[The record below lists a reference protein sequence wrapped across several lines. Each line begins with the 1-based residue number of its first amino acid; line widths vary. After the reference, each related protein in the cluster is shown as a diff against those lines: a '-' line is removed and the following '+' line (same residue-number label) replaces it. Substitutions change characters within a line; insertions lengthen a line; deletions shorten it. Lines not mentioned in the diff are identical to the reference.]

1 MNIDLND
8 MYIEDAAMAFDQ
20 LDDNASEE
28 IVKGAEM
35 GVENVEADDL
45 YDEADDIDFDQ
56 ITDDGEPDESDESEE
71 EAVDED
77 DSEVE
82 EEVEETDEEEEV
94 DFEEYEVTL
103 PSGESVKLHEAIKG
117 YRDAQALEAERTA
130 FEETKQTFETN
141 SQNVQR
147 VLDLAKLEAERVI
160 EDYEGFD
167 WATLSREDPQAYV
180 ENREFLDKYKS
191 RHREIQGEMERV
203 ENERQAEKDASFRE
217 DARKA
222 NEVLTNSIP
231 GWNKDLYVA
240 LMTYGVKELG
250 MSEDFVVN
258 CTDPGVFA
266 AIHKAQT
273 LDKGKQ
279 TVKAKIK
286 KLSAPAPKKV
296 VKAQQKTTKPVDNKK
311 ANMQKK
317 IATGQFDQNDL
328 ANAFDML
335 ED

>member
-1 MNIDLND
+1 MNIDLNE
-8 MYIEDAAMAFDQ
+8 MYIEDSATVFDQ
-20 LDDNASEE
+20 LDDGVSEE
-28 IVKGAEM
+28 VLETNTLGEED
-35 GVENVEADDL
+35 VDADDL
-45 YDEADDIDFDQ
+45 YDEDVDVDFDQ
-56 ITDDGEPDESDESEE
+56 ITDDGEPDDSEE

-82 EEVEETDEEEEV
+82 EEVEEDEEEEI
-94 DFEEYEVTL
+94 DYEEYEVTL
-103 PSGESVKLHEAIKG
+103 PSGESVKLHEALKG

-130 FEETKQTFETN
+130 FEETKQTFESN
-141 SQNVQR
+141 SQSVR
-147 VLDLAKLEAERVI
+147 RALDLAKLEAERVI

-203 ENERQAEKDASFRE
+203 EGERQAEKDASFRE

-222 NEVLTNSIP
+222 NEILSNTIP
-231 GWNKDLYVA
+231 GWSKDLYVS

-266 AIHKAQT
+266 AIAKAQT

-286 KLSAPAPKKV
+286 KLSSPTPKKV
-296 VKAQQKTTKPVDNKK
+296 VRAQQKTTKVVDNKK
-311 ANMQKK
+311 ANMHKK
-317 IATGQFDQNDL
+317 ISTGQFDQNDL

-335 ED
+335 DD

>member
-28 IVKGAEM
+28 VVDNNAM

-45 YDEADDIDFDQ
+45 YSDDDIDFDQ
-56 ITDDGEPDESDESEE
+56 VTDEGESDESEE
-71 EAVDED
+71 SDEEAVDED
-77 DSEVE
+77 ESEVE
-82 EEVEETDEEEEV
+82 EEVEDEDEEEEV
-94 DFEEYEVTL
+94 DYEEYEVTL
-103 PSGESVKLHEAIKG
+103 PSGENIKLHEALKG

-130 FEETKQTFETN
+130 FEETRQTFESN

-191 RHREIQGEMERV
+191 RHREIQVEMERV
-203 ENERQAEKDASFRE
+203 EGERQAEKDASFRE

-222 NEVLTNSIP
+222 NEVLSNTIP
-231 GWNKDLYVA
+231 GWSKDMYVS

-266 AIHKAQT
+266 AIAKAQT

-286 KLSAPAPKKV
+286 KLSSPTPKKV
-296 VKAQQKTTKPVDNKK
+296 VRAQQKTTKPVDNKK

>member
-1 MNIDLND
+1 MNVDLND
-8 MYIEDAAMAFDQ
+8 MYIEDAASAFGQ

-28 IVKGAEM
+28 IVETNSMGA
-35 GVENVEADDL
+35 ENVEADDL
-45 YDEADDIDFDQ
+45 YDEDDDVDFDQ
-56 ITDDGEPDESDESEE
+56 VTDDGEPDDSENKAVEEDESEV
-71 EAVDED
+71 A
-77 DSEVE
+77 E
-82 EEVEETDEEEEV
+82 EEEEGDAEEEV

-117 YRDAQALEAERTA
+117 YRDAQALEAERAA
-130 FEETKQTFETN
+130 FEETKQTFET
-141 SQNVQR
+141 SSRNVKR

-191 RHREIQGEMERV
+191 RHREIQSEMERV
-203 ENERQAEKDASFRE
+203 EGERQEQKDASFRE

-222 NEVLTNSIP
+222 NEVLSNSIP
-231 GWNKDLYVA
+231 GWNKDLYVG
-240 LMTYGVKELG
+240 LMTYGVKDLG
-250 MSEDFVVN
+250 MTEDFVVN
-258 CTDPGVFA
+258 CTDPGVFM

-286 KLSAPAPKKV
+286 KLSSPTPQKV
-296 VKAQQKTTKPVDNKK
+296 VKAQQKTTKVVDNKK